1 MVKLTGNEKALNVP
15 IDADLRKQL
24 KKEAKANGLQLREA
38 VNDALILWL
47 QTMEYLRHAEDARAA
62 ERAKRRAVFEE
73 EH

>member
-1 MVKLTGNEKALNVP
+1 MKLIGNEKALNVP

-47 QTMEYLRHAEDARAA
+47 QMTEYLRHAEDARAA
-62 ERAKRRAVFEE
+62 ERAKRRAVVEGE
-73 EH
+73 Y

>member
-1 MVKLTGNEKALNVP
+1 MKLTGNEKALNVP

-47 QTMEYLRHAEDARAA
+47 STVSYLREQQSVREKDRA
-62 ERAKRRAVFEE
+62 ERRQELE
-73 EH
+73 